1 MQLSLSVEHSGVYTP
16 LMKFCGQCGAS
27 LLQQIPAG
35 DNRLRY
41 VCSACHTIHYQN
53 PRIIAGC
60 LPIYKNKVLLCKRA
74 IEPRL
79 GKWTLPAGFLEN
91 GETIAEGA
99 TRETTEEANANIR
112 IIDLYTLFS
121 VPHISQVYMFYRAEL
136 LDLAFFPGIETIE
149 TRLFNEED
157 IPWEEISF
165 PSVSQTLE
173 YYFEDRRNGSFQFHE
188 GKIRVSYK
196 K

>member
-27 LLQQIPAG
+27 LRQQIPEG

-60 LPIYKNKVLLCKRA
+60 LPIYENKVLLCKRA

-99 TRETTEEANANIR
+99 TRETTEEANANIS

-121 VPHISQVYMFYRAEL
+121 VPHISQVYVFYRAEL
-136 LDLAFFPGIETIE
+136 LDLTFFPGIETME
-149 TRLFNEED
+149 TKLFKEED
-157 IPWEEISF
+157 IPWEELSF

-173 YYFEDRRNGSFQFHE
+173 YYFKDRRDNSFQFHE
-188 GKIRVSYK
+188 GNIRVSYK